1 MGAHDA
7 SMNAVGSTIEI
18 APPNS
23 CRVEDM
29 IDVAFR
35 VLGGRCRRFGISEV
49 LRVQYVAEYRYRDI
63 QVVTV

>member
-49 LRVQYVAEYRYRDI
+49 LRVYVAEYRYI

>member
-35 VLGGRCRRFGISEV
+35 VLGGRCRRFGISKV
-49 LRVQYVAEYRYRDI
+49 LRVQYVAEYRYI

>member
-49 LRVQYVAEYRYRDI
+49 LRVKYVAEYRYI